1 MSKRVILPGI
11 LVALAAAPICAGGN
25 AGADKKKHPWP
36 DPRRFEKAIK
46 NFEKQD
52 EKDPPPA
59 GAVLCIGSSSMR
71 GWHRTIRAD
80 LAPLTVIPRGFGGS
94 TMRDVIHFADRV
106 VLPYKPRAIVVYEG
120 DNDAAA
126 GVSPEGIRDEYVA
139 FIQRVRKK
147 LPETRFYVLAIKPSI
162 SRWTIWPRMKK
173 ANALIR
179 RECEKDRTLTF
190 VDIAAPMLGPDGRPR
205 KDIFK
210 SDNLHMNR
218 KGYEIWRDV
227 LRPIL
232 LKTEREHEQQE

>member
-1 MSKRVILPGI
+1 MLKRALLLGTLAA
-11 LVALAAAPICAGGN
+11 LVAAPLCAGGKP
-25 AGADKKKHPWP
+25 GAKKKKTPWP

-46 NFEKQD
+46 KFEKQD
-52 EKDPPPA
+52 EKNPPPA
-59 GAVLCIGSSSMR
+59 GAILCIGSSSMR

-94 TMRDVIHFADRV
+94 TMHDVIHFADRV

-126 GVSPEGIRDEYVA
+126 GVSAEGIRDA
-139 FIQRVRKK
+139 FAAFVGKVREE
-147 LPETRFYVLAIKPSI
+147 LPETRFYFLAIKPSI
-162 SRWTIWPRMKK
+162 SRWKIWPRMKK

-179 RECEKDRTLTF
+179 RDCEKDKKLTF

-232 LKTEREHEQQE
+232 LKKEGACEKQK